1 MSPVGWGAGK
11 RAGTGPG
18 LRLPAGRQPRLMKS
32 LVKGRMKKAL
42 FRQSIPVSL
51 RGAALTF
58 WVRIAGV
65 RSPLTVW
72 RWPSGV
78 FRLELPVPWLA
89 PGFATGFADAGPA
102 ARKNRRTRHSL
113 SRPRP
118 ARPRQ
123 GTSCAAR
130 CWLLHSSRTTRPDSC
145 RRSGCGS
152 TGATLRC
159 WRMGQMRPAPAMR
172 ARKVRCRSAGR

>member
-11 RAGTGPG
+11 RAGTGLG
-18 LRLPAGRQPRLMKS
+18 LRLPTGRQPRLMKS
-32 LVKGRMKKAL
+32 LVNWRMKRWMKKAL
-42 FRQSIPVSL
+42 LRQSNPAPL

-58 WVRIAGV
+58 WVWTLGV
-65 RSPLTVW
+65 RSRLTVW

-78 FRLELPVPWLA
+78 FRLELLA
-89 PGFATGFADAGPA
+89 PRFATGFADAAPE

-118 ARPRQ
+118 EQPRQ

-145 RRSGCGS
+145 HRSGCGS
-152 TGATLRC
+152 TGATLRR
-159 WRMGQMRPAPAMR
+159 WRMGQTRPAPAMR